1 MPDSKRLSL
10 QIGALLSRKKE
21 CAMNETGR
29 ERGVLGDFHIQ
40 AVIDRLHDKAEAQR
54 REPSQQHEPADAD
67 ERKRYLSERYV
78 ALDREKAEFCYLL
91 CRSMCARHVVEAG
104 TSSVSRRSTSRPRCA
119 TTAAVRSSLRNTSS
133 RRRRRPEGISPRLAS
148 RTWSICARVTYGTHC
163 ARSTSPSTLC

>member
-91 CRSMCARHVVEAG
+91 SLNVRASCRGSRHVI
-104 TSSVSRRSTSRPRCA
+104 RCLDDLPRDRGA
-119 TTAAVRSSLRNTSS
+119 TTAAVRSPLRNTSS